1 MKYFDYD
8 SEKFYTEEEI
18 RKLDFEENRQDLN
31 NNKHDIIEG
40 IINVESVCECIS
52 NALNG
57 DIEDVI
63 ADLNLCWGYNIRK
76 LNIYQYI
83 KDYIF
88 GLFESDLLGD
98 MQYFERELKENAILD
113 IEDKISYKFNGDNME
128 LCIEDKNGENTEYF
142 SICIDVKKI

>member
-76 LNIYQYI
+76 LDISQYI
-83 KDYIF
+83 EEYIF

-98 MQYFERELKENAILD
+98 MHYLEQELKENAILD
-113 IEDKISYKFNGDNME
+113 TGDKISYKFNGNNME
-128 LCIEDKNGENTEYF
+128 LCIKNENGENAEYF